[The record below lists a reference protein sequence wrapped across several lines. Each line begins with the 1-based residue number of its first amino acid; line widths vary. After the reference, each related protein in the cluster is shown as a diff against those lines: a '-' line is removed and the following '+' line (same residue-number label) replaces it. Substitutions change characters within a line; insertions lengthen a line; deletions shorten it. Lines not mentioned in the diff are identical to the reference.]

1 MIEKKLKVLSTDE
14 YLLIESKE
22 PYGIYDRHMR
32 ERLYW
37 IIEKLRTSPRR
48 PSRPERKIY
57 KKFRY
62 ANFGLLMQRDSSSEG
77 TLNYKGDVCIEG
89 NFEGEII
96 SPKMLIVEKTG
107 KVKADITAETV
118 ICKGK
123 IKGNIISTERV
134 EIHAHAMVW
143 GTIETPSLHIE
154 DGAKFKGTCRM
165 ELNPQKDLHNTT
177 AKIIKFF
184 KAG

>member
-22 PYGIYDRHMR
+22 PFGIYDRHMR

-48 PSRPERKIY
+48 LSRPERKIY

-62 ANFGLLMQRDSSSEG
+62 ANFGLLMREDSTSKG
-77 TLNYKGDVCIEG
+77 MLNYKGDVCIEG
-89 NFEGEII
+89 NFDGEIV
-96 SPKMLIVEKTG
+96 SPKMLLVEKTG
-107 KVKADITAETV
+107 KVKADITAGTV

-123 IKGNIISTERV
+123 IKGNIIATERV
-134 EIHAHAMVW
+134 EIHAHAMLW

-165 ELNPQKDLHNTT
+165 DLNLEQNYHKTT